1 MTVIIACKAD
11 DETYWGVDSMDISD
25 LYNMPLRNVLTD
37 YCIVYSPECDYY
49 YGVTKWDDALQME
62 TEFDLEDEYCFAAD
76 SLIPLH
82 YGIEDGVPILT
93 HIDLRR
99 QLDYLGIK
107 RRRGIWYE
115 DLWLRC
121 NAQSNCC
128 GKNSSKS

>member
-1 MTVIIACKAD
+1 
-11 DETYWGVDSMDISD
+11 MDISD

-49 YGVTKWDDALQME
+49 YGVT
-62 TEFDLEDEYCFAAD
+62 EYCFVAD
-76 SLIPLH
+76 SLIPLN

-107 RRRGIWYE
+107 RRRGI
-115 DLWLRC
+115 
-121 NAQSNCC
+121 
-128 GKNSSKS
+128 

>member
-1 MTVIIACKAD
+1 
-11 DETYWGVDSMDISD
+11 MDISD

-76 SLIPLH
+76 SLIPFH

-107 RRRGIWYE
+107 RRGGI
-115 DLWLRC
+115 
-121 NAQSNCC
+121 
-128 GKNSSKS
+128 